1 MAVSLR
7 LTVNLFQNIQEAP
20 PSATPFDPDPYPPT
34 NCGFA
39 AARDGVII
47 ECVTQSMGL
56 SIERIEILLLIAAV
70 VAMLARR
77 LHVPYSVGLVFAG
90 VGLALLPFSPNIV
103 LTKQLVFTV
112 FLPPL
117 IFEAAFQLRWREL
130 RKDLSVILLLATI
143 GVMISAVVTALG
155 MRYLAHWT
163 WISAIV
169 FGVLIAA
176 TDPVAVMAMFKDAKV
191 HGRIRLL
198 VEGESLFNDATAAV
212 AFTIALVFA
221 SGQSLDVA
229 GISRM
234 LLIMVAGSVICG
246 AVVAGAVLLLAGAT
260 DDHLVEIT
268 FTTVAAF
275 GSFLLAEHFHLSGVL
290 AALVAGL
297 ILGNVGHLAIDPK
310 GRVAVEEFW
319 EYAAFVA
326 NSLIFLLIGMRLA
339 NQDYRFALLPALIGI
354 VVVIVGRALAI
365 YPLSLLFAWSSLVI
379 QRRHQHILFWGGL
392 RGALALALA
401 LGLPAEMP
409 EREAIIT
416 VAFAVVAF
424 SIFVQGI
431 SVELLMKRLG
441 EISPDRQTK

>member
-1 MAVSLR
+1 
-7 LTVNLFQNIQEAP
+7 
-20 PSATPFDPDPYPPT
+20 
-34 NCGFA
+34 
-39 AARDGVII
+39 
-47 ECVTQSMGL
+47 MGL

-90 VGLALLPFSPNIV
+90 VALALLPFSPNIE
-103 LTKQLVFTV
+103 LTKQLVFTA

-117 IFEAAFQLRWREL
+117 IFEAAFQLRWPEL
-130 RKDLSVILLLATI
+130 KKDLPVILMLATV
-143 GVMISAVVTALG
+143 GVVLSAAATAVG

-176 TDPVAVMAMFKDAKV
+176 TDPVSVIATFKDAAV
-191 HGRIRLL
+191 TGRVRLL
-198 VEGESLFNDATAAV
+198 VEAESLFNDATAAV
-212 AFTIALVFA
+212 AFTIALRFA
-221 SGQSLDVA
+221 SGQGIGAA
-229 GISRM
+229 GM
-234 LLIMVAGSVICG
+234 TKALLIMVAGSLVCG
-246 AVVAGAVLLLAGAT
+246 AAVAGVALLLAGAT

-310 GRVAVEEFW
+310 GRAAVEEFW
-319 EYAAFVA
+319 EYTAFVA

-339 NQDYRFALLPALIGI
+339 NQDYGFVLLPALIAI

-365 YPLSLLFAWSSLVI
+365 YPLSLLFAGSRLRI
-379 QRRHQHILFWGGL
+379 TPPHQHILFWGGL

-401 LGLPAEMP
+401 LGLPPEMP
-409 EREAIIT
+409 GREAIIS

-424 SIFVQGI
+424 SIFVQGMTI
-431 SVELLMKRLG
+431 KPLLRRLR
-441 EISPDRQTK
+441 EISSDRQAK